1 MWPKLIQV
9 NKTDVFIIGGNNENQ
24 WIGYGRPI
32 YKKQVFKFNLKTLS
46 VQKMK
51 SMPKRKQ
58 AFGICCICNYIYV
71 AGGLKN
77 SDEMVDSC
85 ERYDIL
91 NDSWEAIV
99 SLPFAAFSHTLVV
112 ID

>member
-9 NKTDVFIIGGNNENQ
+9 NKTDVFIIGGNNENK

-51 SMPKRKQ
+51 SMPMRKQ
-58 AFGICCICNYIYV
+58 AFGICCICNYIYF
-71 AGGLKN
+71 AGGLES

-85 ERYDIL
+85 
-91 NDSWEAIV
+91 
-99 SLPFAAFSHTLVV
+99 
-112 ID
+112 